1 MELITFIIVTWNNQQ
16 QIRQCLQT
24 IMKYTLI
31 PHHIIVVDNQSSDET
46 VQIIQ
51 KEFPAV
57 NLIISPDNVGFAKA
71 NNLALWQVNS
81 EYVCF
86 INPDIILT
94 EDIINPSIQVLKKKR
109 DVGLVACKLRNLD
122 SSLQPSC
129 FHFADAYSLVGEILH
144 IGKIFPQFLCKKY
157 FTNFYNAKENFYP
170 QWVIGAEMVM
180 RTQEAKDIGGF
191 STECYMYT
199 EDMDLCKKIGHFLK
213 KKIYYLANISLIHLG
228 GASEVQNFNY
238 NKQEKLIKN
247 DMFFFKKFYGENEVH
262 KALKNMN
269 RAYNLRLKLL
279 QYFYYKK
286 DKALQ
291 LDKTKKVIEIIKE
304 IRDDYCS
311 R

>member
-1 MELITFIIVTWNNQQ
+1 MDLITFIIVTWNNQQ

-24 IMKYTLI
+24 IMKYTLV
-31 PHHIIVVDNQSSDET
+31 PYRIIVVDNHSSDET

-51 KEFPAV
+51 KEFSTV
-57 NLIISPDNVGFAKA
+57 DLIISPDNVGFAKA

-94 EDIINPSIQVLKKKR
+94 EDIINPSIHVLKEKQ
-109 DVGLVACKLRNLD
+109 DVGLVSCKLRNLD

-129 FHFADAYSLVGEILH
+129 FHFADAYSLVAEILH

-157 FTNFYNAKENFYP
+157 FMNFYNAKTDFYP

-191 STECYMYT
+191 STEYYMYT
-199 EDMDLCKKIGHFLK
+199 EDMDLCKKIDCILN

-247 DMFFFKKFYGENEVH
+247 DLLFIKKFYGENEVH
-262 KALKNMN
+262 KVLRNMN
-269 RAYNLRLKLL
+269 RAYNFRLNLL
-279 QYFYYKK
+279 NLFYYRN
-286 DKALQ
+286 DKNLQ
-291 LDKTKKVIEIIKE
+291 LDKTKKVIDIIKE
-304 IRDDYCS
+304 IRDGYCS

>member
-31 PHHIIVVDNQSSDET
+31 PHQIIVVDNQSSDET

-51 KEFPAV
+51 NEFPTV
-57 NLIISPDNVGFAKA
+57 NLIISSDNVGFAKA

-109 DVGLVACKLRNLD
+109 DVGLVACKLCNLN

-129 FHFADAYSLVGEILH
+129 FHFADAYSLAGEILH
-144 IGKIFPQFLCKKY
+144 IGKLFPQFLCKKY
-157 FTNFYNAKENFYP
+157 FMNFYNAKENFYP

-180 RTQEAKDIGGF
+180 RTQDAKDIGGF
-191 STECYMYT
+191 STEYYMYT
-199 EDMDLCKKIGHFLK
+199 EDMDLCKKIDHILK
-213 KKIYYLANISLIHLG
+213 KKIYYLANTSLIHLG
-228 GASEVQNFNY
+228 GASEAQNFNY

-247 DMFFFKKFYGENEVH
+247 DVLFIEKFYGEKEVH

-269 RAYNLRLKLL
+269 RAYRLRLSLL
-279 QYFYYKK
+279 KYFYYRK
-286 DKALQ
+286 DRNMQ
-291 LDKTKKVIEIIKE
+291 LDKTKKVIDIIKE
-304 IRDDYCS
+304 IRNGYCS